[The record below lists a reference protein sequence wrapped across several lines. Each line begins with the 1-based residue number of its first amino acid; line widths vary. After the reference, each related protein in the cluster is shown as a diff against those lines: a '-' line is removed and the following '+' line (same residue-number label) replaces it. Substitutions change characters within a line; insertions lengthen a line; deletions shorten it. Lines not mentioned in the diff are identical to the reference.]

1 MGNKLV
7 ESKLRGKKRDWGWIN
22 NLLAQ
27 ECTMTLIA
35 DRDGT
40 GRSKEPAKEEGREGE
55 KEGGDEG
62 DTYLDEAAFGGRQRV
77 VGCVGD
83 LEIHGNSNGWID
95 PAHAPCIRPCE
106 GEIKTGRR

>member
-1 MGNKLV
+1 
-7 ESKLRGKKRDWGWIN
+7 
-22 NLLAQ
+22 
-27 ECTMTLIA
+27 MTLIA

-40 GRSKEPAKEEGREGE
+40 GRSREPAKEEGREGE